1 MTGLNP
7 TLARVDPP
15 AEPLGAFSLLRTAV
29 RNPIEIWPQAVY
41 REPVYRRRF
50 AGRDVA
56 FFCDPDM
63 IRETLVDQADA
74 FEKAEPMRRA
84 LRPALGD
91 ALLTA
96 EGADWRWQRRAA
108 SPIFRHE
115 RILAFAPAMLAAAE
129 TTRDR
134 WLAAGGAELDVAREM
149 MLTTYDVIV
158 RTMLGGGGVDAE
170 RVERAVN
177 DYLDPLGWVIA
188 MSIARLPPWLPHPG
202 RLRSD
207 RARRFLRREIV
218 EMIAKRRG
226 APDAQDDLLA
236 LLLAARDPESGNAMS
251 DRELADNV
259 LTFISAGH
267 ETTALALTWT
277 FYLLD
282 RRPEAAERIRAE
294 IEQVT
299 GGGPLTAEHVAGLA
313 YARQALQEAMRLYPP
328 AAAIVR
334 EAARPVRIGSETLDA
349 GAQVYIPIY
358 AVHRHELLW
367 EAPDVFD
374 PERFAPEA
382 AKARHRYAYL
392 PFGAGPRICIGM
404 SFAMIEGVLI
414 LATLLRAARAELR
427 PGFEPELRLR
437 VTLRPGGGMPMRI
450 TPRRD

>member
-1 MTGLNP
+1 MTTLSP
-7 TLARVDPP
+7 ALARVDPP
-15 AEPLGAFSLLRTAV
+15 SEPLDAFRLLRTAV
-29 RNPIEIWPQAVY
+29 RNPIEIWPRAVY
-41 REPVYRRRF
+41 RERVYRRRF

-56 FFCDPDM
+56 FFCDPDL
-63 IRETLVDQADA
+63 IRETLVDRADG
-74 FEKAEPMRRA
+74 FEKADTMRRA

-115 RILAFAPAMLAAAE
+115 RILAFAPQMIAAAE
-129 TTRDR
+129 TTRER

-149 MLTTYDVIV
+149 MLTTYDVIM
-158 RTMLGGGGVDAE
+158 RTMLGGGGIDAE
-170 RVERAVN
+170 RVEQAVN

-188 MSIARLPPWLPHPG
+188 MSIARLPRWLPHPG

-218 EMIAKRRG
+218 AMIAKRRR
-226 APDAQDDLLA
+226 APAERDDLLA
-236 LLLAARDPESGNAMS
+236 LLLAARDPETGHAMS
-251 DRELADNV
+251 DRDLADNI
-259 LTFISAGH
+259 LTFITAGH

-282 RRPEAAERIRAE
+282 RRPEAAERVRAE

-299 GGGPLTAEHVAGLA
+299 GGAALSAEHVAGLA
-313 YARQALQEAMRLYPP
+313 YTRQVLQEAMRLYPP
-328 AAAIVR
+328 AAVVVR
-334 EAARPVRIGSETLDA
+334 EALRPVRIGSEELSA

-374 PERFAPEA
+374 PARFAPEA
-382 AKARHRYAYL
+382 VKARHRYAYL
-392 PFGAGPRICIGM
+392 PFGAGPRVCIGM

-414 LATLLRAARAELR
+414 LATLLRATRPSLRA
-427 PGFEPELRLR
+427 GFEPELRLR

-450 TPRRD
+450 APWRD